1 MQEVRVALHRTAKAL
16 GTIGGRSV
24 LPPADEERAECW
36 RAYRMISG
44 MLAALEEI
52 GEHEPTP
59 EAVAAALTEAVKW
72 AQKIRGLATTAAAP
86 GECPKAEGRALR
98 HEGRVLGLVLL
109 ALRLGLK
116 PSLG

>member
-24 LPPADEERAECW
+24 LPPADEERVEYW
-36 RAYRMISG
+36 RAYRIVGG
-44 MLAALEEI
+44 MLAALDEF
-52 GEHEPTP
+52 PAP
-59 EAVAAALTEAVKW
+59 EATSEAVRAALAQAVEGALKV
-72 AQKIRGLATTAAAP
+72 RGLAPAAAP

-109 ALRLGLK
+109 GLRLGLR
-116 PSLG
+116 PTFE